1 MSTSSISNHSS
12 VENLY
17 EGLLKT
23 VSENEINFNAWK
35 DNIVNMVNSMAKREC
50 GFTTKEEFEEELKL
64 LESMIARIV
73 SNQQD
78 IANTARMA
86 ADKAELLNDE
96 RHTQDVADW
105 KAAIA
110 DASRK
115 YALPMGLRAIKSKKY
130 NPIGTSVFAFLI
142 VYLTVAF
149 VYSIFA

>member
-1 MSTSSISNHSS
+1 MSTSSISHQSS

-23 VSENEINFNAWK
+23 VSENERNFNAWK
-35 DNIVNMVNSMAKREC
+35 DSIVNMVNSMAKREC

-64 LESMIARIV
+64 LESMIAKIV

-78 IANTARMA
+78 IANTARVA
-86 ADKAELLNDE
+86 ADKAEPLNDE

-110 DASRK
+110 VASRR
-115 YALPMGLRAIKSKKY
+115 YALPMGLRAIKSKNY
-130 NPIGTSVFAFLI
+130 NPIGTSVFALLI
-142 VYLTVAF
+142 VYLTAAF
-149 VYSIFA
+149 VYSFFA

>member
-1 MSTSSISNHSS
+1 MSTSSISNQSS

-23 VSENEINFNAWK
+23 VSENERNFNAWK
-35 DNIVNMVNSMAKREC
+35 DSIVNMVNSMAKREC

-110 DASRK
+110 DASRR
-115 YALPMGLRAIKSKKY
+115 YALPMGLRVIKSKNY

>member
-23 VSENEINFNAWK
+23 VSENERNFNAWK
-35 DNIVNMVNSMAKREC
+35 DSIVNMVNSMAKREC

>member
-1 MSTSSISNHSS
+1 

-17 EGLLKT
+17 EALLKT
-23 VSENEINFNAWK
+23 VSENERNFNAWK
-35 DNIVNMVNSMAKREC
+35 DSIVNMVNSMAKREC
-50 GFTTKEEFEEELKL
+50 EFTTREEFEEELKL
-64 LESMIARIV
+64 HESMIAMIV

-86 ADKAELLNDE
+86 ADKAKLLNDE
-96 RHTQDVADW
+96 RHNQDVADW

-110 DASRK
+110 TASRR

-142 VYLTVAF
+142 LSLTVAF
-149 VYSIFA
+149 VYTLFV

>member
-23 VSENEINFNAWK
+23 VSENERNFNAWK
-35 DNIVNMVNSMAKREC
+35 DSIVNMVNSMAKREC

-78 IANTARMA
+78 IANAARMA